1 MSQAY
6 SHIPLLAHYN
16 RWMNARL
23 YAAAA
28 HLTPEALARD
38 CGGFFG
44 SILGT
49 LNHLVVGDTLWLQ
62 RFAGHPSRP
71 AALAPVLAL
80 SQPSR
85 LDEILFTELDPLRTH
100 RAWLDACIE
109 AWAGELHAED
119 LAHPLT
125 YANTKGVVAC
135 KDYAA
140 LILHFFNHQTHHRGQ
155 ASALLYQAGVDVG
168 ITDLLALVPNRS

>member
-1 MSQAY
+1 M
-6 SHIPLLAHYN
+6 
-16 RWMNARL
+16 
-23 YAAAA
+23 
-28 HLTPEALARD
+28 
-38 CGGFFG
+38 
-44 SILGT
+44 
-49 LNHLVVGDTLWLQ
+49 LV
-62 RFAGHPSRP
+62 
-71 AALAPVLAL
+71 L

-85 LDEILFTELDPLRTH
+85 LDEILFTQLDPLRTH

-109 AWAGELHAED
+109 AWARELRAED

-168 ITDLLALVPNRS
+168 ITDAGPGAGPLVGVRGDRMRFRMRACPGSTPACALECL